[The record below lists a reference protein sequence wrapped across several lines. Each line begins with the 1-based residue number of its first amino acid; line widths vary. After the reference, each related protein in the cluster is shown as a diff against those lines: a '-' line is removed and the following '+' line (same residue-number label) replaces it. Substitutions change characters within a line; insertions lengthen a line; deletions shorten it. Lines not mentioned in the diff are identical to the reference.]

1 MTFVI
6 FGMTRPAP
14 QILTAAEKR
23 AVEELQSVANRIV
36 AGIIRR
42 ERWLELHADE
52 LMATAVQDL
61 LSANRKRAKQKLT
74 ALENSAG
81 YMTRVVQHRVTDLA
95 RHREVQNR
103 QLKLLADELPAGIRI
118 QGVDDRGRN
127 SDVFPRN
134 NDFRGLS
141 LQVISK
147 EEEQLHSLQAQAMIH
162 VLTDEGD
169 RALLTDRFFSE
180 SQMTL
185 AQLGKKHGGRGATA
199 MANYLAKIVGTANA
213 AGAVEPAA
221 IVVGKLPMKTAD
233 AFVKILQNFDELDL
247 LSDPITTAIGHLEFA
262 AQYSEAHRQQSI
274 LGVARLRSLARHLPS
289 NRGLSNKVLGRLVK
303 AACFYVLEVND
314 GRHDRQ
320 DSRGLS
326 DDVAVVKAVSEVV
339 RSYSAKS

>member
-1 MTFVI
+1 MASPTNDKMTNAQRRDLKALQEI
-6 FGMTRPAP
+6 AG
-14 QILTAAEKR
+14 QIVDGVL
-23 AVEELQSVANRIV
+23 
-36 AGIIRR
+36 RR
-42 ERWLELHADE
+42 ERWLVMYADDLKSLAVTE
-52 LMATAVQDL
+52 LMK
-61 LSANRKRAKQKLT
+61 ANERRAKQKLT
-74 ALENSAG
+74 VLENPAG

-103 QLKLLADELPAGIRI
+103 QLRLLADELPAGVRI
-118 QGVDDRGRN
+118 QGVDERGSS

-134 NDFRGLS
+134 NDFWGLS

-147 EEEQLHSLQAQAMIH
+147 EEDHLHSLQAQAMIH
-162 VLTDEGD
+162 VLTDKGD
-169 RALLTDRFFSE
+169 KALLTDRFFAE

-185 AQLGKKHGGRGATA
+185 AQLGKKHGGRSATA

-233 AFVKILQNFDELDL
+233 AFVRILQNFDELDL

-289 NRGLSNKVLGRLVK
+289 NRGLSNKVLGRLAK

-326 DDVAVVKAVSEVV
+326 DDVAVVKAVSEVL

>member
-1 MTFVI
+1 MASPTNDKMTNAQ
-6 FGMTRPAP
+6 RRDLKA
-14 QILTAAEKR
+14 
-23 AVEELQSVANRIV
+23 LQEIAGQIV
-36 AGIIRR
+36 ALAVRR
-42 ERWLELHADE
+42 DSWLQMYTDDLKSLAVTDLMKANER
-52 LMATAVQDL
+52 
-61 LSANRKRAKQKLT
+61 RAKQKLT
-74 ALENSAG
+74 ELENPAG

-103 QLKLLADELPAGIRI
+103 QLRLLADELPAGIRI
-118 QGVDDRGRN
+118 QGVDERGSS

-134 NDFRGLS
+134 NDFWGLS

-169 RALLTDRFFSE
+169 KALLTDRFFAE

-185 AQLGKKHGGRGATA
+185 AQLGKKHGGRSATA

-262 AQYSEAHRQQSI
+262 AQYSEGHRQQSI

-326 DDVAVVKAVSEVV
+326 DDVAVVKAVSEVL

>member
-1 MTFVI
+1 MASPTDDKMTNAQRRDLKALQDI
-6 FGMTRPAP
+6 AG
-14 QILTAAEKR
+14 QIVDGVL
-23 AVEELQSVANRIV
+23 
-36 AGIIRR
+36 RR
-42 ERWLELHADE
+42 ERWLVMYADDLKSLAVTE
-52 LMATAVQDL
+52 LMK
-61 LSANRKRAKQKLT
+61 ANERRAKQKLT
-74 ALENSAG
+74 ALENPAG

-103 QLKLLADELPAGIRI
+103 QLRLLADELPAGVRI
-118 QGVDDRGRN
+118 QGVDDRGRS

-134 NDFRGLS
+134 NDLRGLS

-147 EEEQLHSLQAQAMIH
+147 EEDHLHSLQAQAMIH

-169 RALLTDRFFSE
+169 KDLLTDRFFSE

-185 AQLGKKHGGRGATA
+185 AQLGKKHGGRSATA
-199 MANYLAKIVGTANA
+199 MANHLAKIVGTANA

-274 LGVARLRSLARHLPS
+274 LGVARLRSLARHIPN
-289 NRGLSNKVLGRLVK
+289 NRGLTNKVLGRLVK

-326 DDVAVVKAVSEVV
+326 DDVAVVKAVSEVL

>member
-1 MTFVI
+1 MTSPANDK
-6 FGMTRPAP
+6 MTATQR
-14 QILTAAEKR
+14 R
-23 AVEELQSVANRIV
+23 ELKALQEIAGQIV
-36 AGIIRR
+36 ALAVRR
-42 ERWLELHADE
+42 DSWLQMYADDLKSLAVTDLMKANER
-52 LMATAVQDL
+52 
-61 LSANRKRAKQKLT
+61 RAKQKLT
-74 ALENSAG
+74 VLENPAG

-103 QLKLLADELPAGIRI
+103 QLRLLADELPAGVRI
-118 QGVDDRGRN
+118 QGVDERGSS

-134 NDFRGLS
+134 NDFWGLS

-147 EEEQLHSLQAQAMIH
+147 EEDHLHSLQAQAMIH
-162 VLTDEGD
+162 VLTDKGD
-169 RALLTDRFFSE
+169 KALLTDRFFSE

-185 AQLGKKHGGRGATA
+185 AQLGKKHGGRSATA
-199 MANYLAKIVGTANA
+199 MANHLAKIVGTANA

-233 AFVKILQNFDELDL
+233 AFVRILQNFDELDL

-320 DSRGLS
+320 DPRGLS

>member
-1 MTFVI
+1 MASPTDDKMTNAQRRDLKALQDI
-6 FGMTRPAP
+6 AG
-14 QILTAAEKR
+14 QIVDGVL
-23 AVEELQSVANRIV
+23 
-36 AGIIRR
+36 RR
-42 ERWLELHADE
+42 ERWLVMYADDLKSLAVTE
-52 LMATAVQDL
+52 LMK
-61 LSANRKRAKQKLT
+61 ANERRAKQKLT
-74 ALENSAG
+74 ALENPAG

-103 QLKLLADELPAGIRI
+103 QLKLLADELPAGIGI
-118 QGVDDRGRN
+118 QGVDDRGRS

-134 NDFRGLS
+134 NDLRGLS

-147 EEEQLHSLQAQAMIH
+147 EEDHLHSLQAQAMIH

-169 RALLTDRFFSE
+169 KALLTDRFFSE

-185 AQLGKKHGGRGATA
+185 AQLGKKHGGRSATA
-199 MANYLAKIVGTANA
+199 MANHLAKIVGTANA

-274 LGVARLRSLARHLPS
+274 LGVARLRSLARHMPN
-289 NRGLSNKVLGRLVK
+289 NRGLTNKVLGRLVK
-303 AACFYVLEVND
+303 AVCFYVLEVND

-326 DDVAVVKAVSEVV
+326 DDVAVVKAVSEVL

>member
-1 MTFVI
+1 MASPTNDKI
-6 FGMTRPAP
+6 
-14 QILTAAEKR
+14 TAAQR
-23 AVEELQSVANRIV
+23 RELKALQDIAGQIV
-36 AGIIRR
+36 DGVLRR
-42 ERWLELHADE
+42 ERWLVMYADDLKSLAVTE
-52 LMATAVQDL
+52 LMK
-61 LSANRKRAKQKLT
+61 ANERRAKQKLT
-74 ALENSAG
+74 ALENPAG

-103 QLKLLADELPAGIRI
+103 QLRLLADELPVGMRI
-118 QGVDDRGRN
+118 QGVDDRGRS

-134 NDFRGLS
+134 NDLRGLS
-141 LQVISK
+141 LQVISM
-147 EEEQLHSLQAQAMIH
+147 EEDHLHSLQAQAMIH
-162 VLTDEGD
+162 VLTDEND
-169 RALLTDRFFSE
+169 RALLNDRFFSE

-185 AQLGKKHGGRGATA
+185 AQLGKKHGGRSATA

-221 IVVGKLPMKTAD
+221 IVVGRLPMKTAD

-274 LGVARLRSLARHLPS
+274 LGVARLRSLSRHMPN
-289 NRGLSNKVLGRLVK
+289 NRGLTNKVLGRLVK

-326 DDVAVVKAVSEVV
+326 DDVAVIKAVSEVL

>member
-1 MTFVI
+1 M
-6 FGMTRPAP
+6 
-14 QILTAAEKR
+14 TAAQR
-23 AVEELQSVANRIV
+23 RELKALQEIAGQIV
-36 AGIIRR
+36 DGVLRR
-42 ERWLELHADE
+42 ERWLVMYADDLKSLAVTE
-52 LMATAVQDL
+52 LMK
-61 LSANRKRAKQKLT
+61 ANERRAKQKLT
-74 ALENSAG
+74 VLENPAG

-118 QGVDDRGRN
+118 QGVDERGCN

-134 NDFRGLS
+134 NELRGLS

-169 RALLTDRFFSE
+169 RVLLTDRFFSE

-185 AQLGKKHGGRGATA
+185 AQLGKKHGGRSATA

>member
-1 MTFVI
+1 
-6 FGMTRPAP
+6 MTRPAP
-14 QILTAAEKR
+14 QILTAAEMR

-61 LSANRKRAKQKLT
+61 LSANRKRAKQKLDSI
-74 ALENSAG
+74 ENSAG

-103 QLKLLADELPAGIRI
+103 QLRLLADELPAGIRI
-118 QGVDDRGRN
+118 QGVDERGRN

-147 EEEQLHSLQAQAMIH
+147 EEELLHSLQAQAMIH

-185 AQLGKKHGGRGATA
+185 AQLGKKHGGRSATA

>member
-1 MTFVI
+1 
-6 FGMTRPAP
+6 
-14 QILTAAEKR
+14 
-23 AVEELQSVANRIV
+23 
-36 AGIIRR
+36 
-42 ERWLELHADE
+42 
-52 LMATAVQDL
+52 
-61 LSANRKRAKQKLT
+61 
-74 ALENSAG
+74 
-81 YMTRVVQHRVTDLA
+81 
-95 RHREVQNR
+95 
-103 QLKLLADELPAGIRI
+103 LLADELPAGVRI
-118 QGVDDRGRN
+118 QGVDERGRN

-134 NDFRGLS
+134 NELRGLS

-147 EEEQLHSLQAQAMIH
+147 EEDHLHSLQAQAMIH

-169 RALLTDRFFSE
+169 KDLLTDRFFAE
-180 SQMTL
+180 SHMTL
-185 AQLGKKHGGRGATA
+185 AQLGKKHGGRSATA

-221 IVVGKLPMKTAD
+221 IVVGKLPMKAAD

-247 LSDPITTAIGHLEFA
+247 LSDPISTAIGHLEFA

-274 LGVARLRSLARHLPS
+274 LGVARLRSLARHMPN
-289 NRGLSNKVLGRLVK
+289 NRGLTNKVLGRLVK